1 MRLKQLGRIGTAG
14 GLTVAAVGAS
24 IVFSPSMA
32 SADSAWECY
41 GKQVKRC
48 ATVWW
53 DREADTYRA
62 RAKITDV
69 AGGGNYTVAVNDVK
83 LLRFNGT
90 TTLTVKS
97 AKDADGWHGTQDL
110 AGTSSVNP
118 CRWPKNSFQVQ
129 AKFTWK
135 KKGGTASTKTWRPEM
150 GWGHACN

>member
-1 MRLKQLGRIGTAG
+1 MRIKQLGRIGTAG

-24 IVFSPSMA
+24 IVFTPSMA
-32 SADSAWECY
+32 SADSTWECY

-53 DREADTYRA
+53 DDEADTYRA
-62 RAKITDV
+62 RAKITDT

-90 TTLTVKS
+90 RTLTVKS
-97 AKDADGWHGTQDL
+97 AKDNDGWHRTQDL

-118 CRWPKNSFQVQ
+118 CRWPTNSFQVQ

-135 KKGGTASTKTWRPEM
+135 KQGGTASTKTWRPDM